1 MGNGLFFFFLDYSA
15 VYTIHLIL
23 PVVAIE
29 RNQNEICFFFFFF
42 HFIFPPWLLFFL
54 SPPSPPIFDSL
65 HPVWWS
71 DSGYCFRFTFFFFRP
86 FSSRFLI
93 CCVSLHVVDF
103 PFHDTDNTLDTYIH
117 TYFLSPPWPQGFFF
131 VFLLC
136 CCRAKRKSARNWN
149 NPLNRRP
156 TTTKPIAQPI
166 LY

>member
-1 MGNGLFFFFLDYSA
+1 
-15 VYTIHLIL
+15 
-23 PVVAIE
+23 VVAIE
-29 RNQNEICFFFFFF
+29 KNQNEICFFFFFF
-42 HFIFPPWLLFFL
+42 FIFPPWLLYFL

-65 HPVWWS
+65 RPVWWS
-71 DSGYCFRFTFFFFRP
+71 DSWLLFSFHLFFLSSSLVPFPPLLCFFTCRRF
-86 FSSRFLI
+86 SLSRHRQHTRYI
-93 CCVSLHVVDF
+93 H
-103 PFHDTDNTLDTYIH
+103 TYIH
-117 TYFLSPPWPQGFFF
+117 THIFPFSTMAPGVLF